1 MVAALAVSKA
11 RLIAAGI
18 CLAVG
23 LAVHE
28 EAMIYG
34 LPLIAAILF
43 DQGRYAT
50 LKSRSAAIGA
60 AIVAGSLAIYAIAPL
75 LSHSDPKTIVDTI
88 LSELPDK
95 YHGNIITDMA
105 LYNLVGGSR
114 ALSAN
119 RAWCNITSTISSSR
133 FVATLMI
140 ALTIFSLSDR
150 RRLSWAPPAI
160 ASIPPM
166 LFLWITGTDMGRWT
180 ILSIFNVW
188 VVCAV
193 RNFAPA
199 EEEPRWS
206 WARLGSAAA
215 VLVLLY
221 PGIAGALHLVQI
233 PVFVPSPLIEKAVEI
248 GCGAANRRRFRSLRP
263 DLAVG
268 ARPANRG
275 CRRRAFRR
283 GAARV
288 ESAGVRVS
296 AA

>member
-1 MVAALAVSKA
+1 
-11 RLIAAGI
+11 
-18 CLAVG
+18 
-23 LAVHE
+23 
-28 EAMIYG
+28 
-34 LPLIAAILF
+34 
-43 DQGRYAT
+43 
-50 LKSRSAAIGA
+50 
-60 AIVAGSLAIYAIAPL
+60 
-75 LSHSDPKTIVDTI
+75 
-88 LSELPDK
+88 
-95 YHGNIITDMA
+95 MA

-119 RAWCNITSTISSSR
+119 RCVVQYNVHYFIQP

-140 ALTIFSLSDR
+140 ALTIFSLSYR

-199 EEEPRWS
+199 EEESRWS
-206 WARLGSAAA
+206 WARLGSAAV

-248 GCGAANRRRFRSLRP
+248 VVGPPVVGDFDHCDPTWRSVLGR
-263 DLAVG
+263 
-268 ARPANRG
+268 
-275 CRRRAFRR
+275 
-283 GAARV
+283 
-288 ESAGVRVS
+288 
-296 AA
+296 